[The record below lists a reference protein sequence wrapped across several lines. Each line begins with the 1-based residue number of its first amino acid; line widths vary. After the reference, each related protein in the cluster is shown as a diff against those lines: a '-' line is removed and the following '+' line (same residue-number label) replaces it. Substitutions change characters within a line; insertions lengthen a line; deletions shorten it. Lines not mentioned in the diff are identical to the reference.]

1 MTKKR
6 VTGFVITAVFMISM
20 VGTSI
25 AGTATGRTA
34 GGTLG
39 NTTYSFTVS
48 EAHQAYGTAASF
60 GASCGNR
67 VEKLQVTNM
76 IYDRYDGTGGT
87 LSDYVGINVFGY
99 SKTTGISSSSIK
111 SAMARFTITSSNFG
125 KADKIVSK

>member
-34 GGTLG
+34 
-39 NTTYSFTVS
+39 
-48 EAHQAYGTAASF
+48 
-60 GASCGNR
+60 
-67 VEKLQVTNM
+67 
-76 IYDRYDGTGGT
+76 GGT